1 MQSRVVG
8 TGAQGSWRLR
18 GQRDRP
24 CSPGGA
30 GMVNAGEGTDLVMT
44 DDAAAG
50 NGASQEERI
59 AQGTAVHEQIARG
72 ASLRR
77 QNRQAAPEGGRIGT
91 PEQARVG
98 TPGRRAEAPGE
109 GRVPGWLQTGAAW
122 SWRVLVS
129 AGVSYLIA

>member
-1 MQSRVVG
+1 
-8 TGAQGSWRLR
+8 
-18 GQRDRP
+18 
-24 CSPGGA
+24 
-30 GMVNAGEGTDLVMT
+30 MVNAGEGTDLVMT

-109 GRVPGWLQTGAAW
+109 GRVPGWLQTGA
-122 SWRVLVS
+122 SVLLGLLFLDAHATGRCFRGRHAFEHHRQREEMPQHLAVME
-129 AGVSYLIA
+129 